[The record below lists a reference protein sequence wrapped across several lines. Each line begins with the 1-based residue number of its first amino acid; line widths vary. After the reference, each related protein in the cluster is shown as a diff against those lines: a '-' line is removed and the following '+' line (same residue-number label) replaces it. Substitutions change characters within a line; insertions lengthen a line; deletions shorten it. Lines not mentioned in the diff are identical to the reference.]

1 MEQNTRYTDGAMPP
15 LTALSGAAV
24 FDGKTLRNGLTVLI
38 RDGRVSGIVPEEDT
52 PADAVRQ
59 GLDGGML
66 LPGFVDLQVNGGG
79 GLMLN
84 TDPSVA
90 TLRIMARAHA
100 SLGTTAFLPTLIT
113 DTPAKTRAAIDAVA
127 QAIAEGVAGIA
138 GLHLEGPH
146 LSIRRKGAHD
156 PALIRP
162 MEAEDLALLLAAAAR
177 LPAMMVTV
185 APENCTRAQVRAMR
199 AAGIVVSLGHSDA
212 DFETCMAYADAGATV
227 VTHLFNAMS
236 QFEGRA
242 PGLVGATL
250 QNPAVSAGLIADT
263 VHVHPASMALA
274 LRAKNGPGRIF
285 LVSDAMAVAGTDL
298 AGFSLEGRPIAR
310 ANGRLT
316 LADGT
321 LAGAD
326 LALARAVSVMVEKI
340 GLDPAAALAM
350 ATSVPAD
357 LMGLPQGRLRFGD
370 PANLIHLSAGFT
382 VQSLWQ
388 NGVAV
393 EK

>member
-1 MEQNTRYTDGAMPP
+1 MTTT
-15 LTALSGAAV
+15 TALSGAAI
-24 FDGKTLRNGLTVLI
+24 FDGETLHDGLTLLI
-38 RDGRVSGIVPEEDT
+38 SDGKVSGIVPTEET
-52 PADAVRQ
+52 PAEAARVE
-59 GLDGGML
+59 LSGGIL
-66 LPGFVDLQVNGGG
+66 APGFVDLQVNGGG

-84 TDPSVA
+84 ADPSVA
-90 TLRIMARAHA
+90 TLRAMARAHL

-113 DTPAKTRAAIDAVA
+113 DTPDKTRATIDAVV

-162 MEAEDLALLLAAAAR
+162 MDADDLALLLEAASR

-185 APENCTRAQVRAMR
+185 APENCTRAQVHALH
-199 AAGIVVSLGHSDA
+199 AAGIAVSLGHSDA
-212 DFETCMAYADAGATV
+212 DFETCMAYAAAGATV
-227 VTHLFNAMS
+227 ATHLFNAMS
-236 QFEGRA
+236 PLESRA

-250 QNPAVSAGLIADT
+250 QNPAVSAGLIADA
-263 VHVHPASMALA
+263 VHVHPQSIALA

-285 LVSDAMAVAGTDL
+285 LVTDAMAVAGTDL
-298 AGFSLEGRPIAR
+298 AGFFLEGRQINR

-316 LADGT
+316 LEDGT

-326 LALARAVSVMVEKI
+326 LALAHAVSVLVEKVR
-340 GLDPAAALAM
+340 LAPAAALAM
-350 ATSVPAD
+350 ATSIPAD
-357 LMGLPQGRLRFGD
+357 LMSLPHGRLSLGH
-370 PANLIHLSAGFT
+370 PANLIHLAADFT
-382 VQSLWQ
+382 LQNVWQ

-393 EK
+393 PR